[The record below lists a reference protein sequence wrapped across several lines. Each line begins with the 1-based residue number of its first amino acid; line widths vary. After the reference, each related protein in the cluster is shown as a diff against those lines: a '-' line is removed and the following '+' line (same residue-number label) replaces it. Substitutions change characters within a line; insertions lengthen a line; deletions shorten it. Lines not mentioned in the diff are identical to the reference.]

1 MNSILENILQFIWK
15 AFQMRLQIYDKY
27 TESKAK
33 FLFKYKSQSKKKNGL
48 LIMLHMVFRFLYETL
63 M

>member
-1 MNSILENILQFIWK
+1 MNCILENILQFIWK

-33 FLFKYKSQSKKKNGL
+33 FLFKYKSQRVKNWALDYVTYG
-48 LIMLHMVFRFLYETL
+48 V
-63 M
+63 